1 MGGSRL
7 RISAERLA
15 AAAEAT
21 GFRAELLE
29 KVAKLLGLLDAI
41 QQHPFLR
48 GKLALKGGT
57 ALNLFVFDVPRLS
70 VDIDLNYIGAQS
82 REAMLAERP
91 QLEEALSAVFGR
103 EELSSRQVTNEHAGS
118 KWTLRYPTSTGETGR
133 IDVDINYMYRVPLWP
148 IAVTD
153 SRRVADWQAKGV
165 PVVDVHELAAGKL
178 AALLARQSARDL
190 FDSRLLFSIEALDL
204 ARLRTAFVVYGAM
217 NRRDWR
223 SVSTDDVSFDA
234 AELASQLL
242 PALRGGAGRL
252 GDAAGY
258 GQTLASAGRHCRRC
272 SPSPEGRERSSIAC
286 SMREARRN
294 IADGRSRTPEADRGA
309 APARVEGPE
318 RADPSRARMSR
329 VMSLDRAAGGAEAH
343 SPYAIRFGRKW

>member
-70 VDIDLNYIGAQS
+70 VDIDLNYIGAES
-82 REAMLAERP
+82 REGMLAERP

-103 EELSSRQVTNEHAGS
+103 EELSSRQITNEHAGS

-153 SRRVADWQAKGV
+153 SRRVADWQATGV

-178 AALLARQSARDL
+178 AALLARQRARDL
-190 FDSRLLFSIEALDL
+190 FDSRLIFSIEALDL
-204 ARLRTAFVVYGAM
+204 PRLRTAFVVYGAM

-223 SVSTDDVSFDA
+223 TVSADDVSFDA

-242 PALRGGAGRL
+242 PALRGGAGRS
-252 GDAAGY
+252 GEAATY
-258 GQTLASAGRHCRRC
+258 GRMLVDECREALSALL
-272 SPSPEGRERSSIAC
+272 PFTGRERAF
-286 SMREARRN
+286 
-294 IADGRSRTPEADRGA
+294 
-309 APARVEGPE
+309 
-318 RADPSRARMSR
+318 
-329 VMSLDRAAGGAEAH
+329 LDRLLDEGEGDATLLTDDPELQQRIDSQPLLAWKAQNVRSYQGHA
-343 SPYAIRFGRKW
+343 